1 MTPNTLWKKVRWTAK
16 VQHTIRF
23 CVTVCRWERTYNSKN
38 SWWYI
43 MVISTGKGWEG
54 SIDKRNSKCVWG
66 AYDYTNDNMHVQC
79 YKKKKGKQFVDFLK
93 REDRRYDENIQNIF
107 VVLDNLSVHKSKK
120 IKDGISKYYR
130 RLKFVFLR
138 VRSPELNLI
147 EVRWSWWLQ
156 RQAINNSTFKDEQEI
171 GQAVSTWKDI
181 YNKNHDKAITNIL
194 QEYLPLR
201 LQSC

>member
-1 MTPNTLWKKVRWTAK
+1 V
-16 VQHTIRF
+16 F
-23 CVTVCRWERTYNSKN
+23 
-38 SWWYI
+38 
-43 MVISTGKGWEG
+43 
-54 SIDKRNSKCVWG
+54 G
-66 AYDYTNDNMHVQC
+66 AYDYTNDKIHVHC
-79 YKKKKGKQFVDFLK
+79 YRNKAGKQFVEFLK
-93 REDRRYDENIQNIF
+93 RVDKRYDKNIKNIF

-138 VRSPELNLI
+138 VRSPELYLI
-147 EVRWSWWLQ
+147 EVRWSWLQ

>member
-1 MTPNTLWKKVRWTAK
+1 MGFSTWSLRVLAGFLIYNLKLVDKIS
-16 VQHTIRF
+16 HSEIR
-23 CVTVCRWERTYNSKN
+23 N
-38 SWWYI
+38 I
-43 MVISTGKGWEG
+43 
-54 SIDKRNSKCVWG
+54 
-66 AYDYTNDNMHVQC
+66 
-79 YKKKKGKQFVDFLK
+79 FLK
-93 REDRRYDENIQNIF
+93 HNIKWRKSKTVLSNKRRYDENIQNVY

-147 EVRWSWWLQ
+147 EVRWSWLQ